1 MKCNRHIWDT
11 EDREWCW
18 KCEELTIEENKKKYS
33 KKDMKISFAITVCN
47 ELNEIKNLVPFLI
60 QNKRPQDE
68 IVVLFDSK
76 NGNKEVLD
84 FLSEYSSKSD
94 NIIVKENM
102 WFNND
107 FGAWKNL
114 LGSYCSGDYIYQID
128 ADEMISEYMVK
139 NINTILNM
147 NPEVDLIF
155 VPRINTVEGIT
166 QEHINK
172 WRWSVNEKN
181 HINFPDYQ
189 GRIFRKNM
197 VWSGKVHEKIIGI
210 KNYSTLPTDDEYC
223 IQHHKTI
230 DRQEKQNN
238 YYNTL

>member
-60 QNKRPQDE
+60 KNKRPQDE
-68 IVVLFDSK
+68 IVILFDSK
-76 NGNKEVLD
+76 NGDKEVLE
-84 FLSEYSSKSD
+84 FLSQYPPIFD
-94 NIIVKENM
+94 DVIIKENM

-139 NINTILNM
+139 NINLILNM
-147 NPEVDLIF
+147 NPDVDLIF

-166 QEHINK
+166 QEHISK
-172 WRWSVNEKN
+172 WKWSVNEN
-181 HINFPDYQ
+181 NYINFPDHQ

-210 KNYSTLPTDDEYC
+210 KNYSTLPTDEEYC